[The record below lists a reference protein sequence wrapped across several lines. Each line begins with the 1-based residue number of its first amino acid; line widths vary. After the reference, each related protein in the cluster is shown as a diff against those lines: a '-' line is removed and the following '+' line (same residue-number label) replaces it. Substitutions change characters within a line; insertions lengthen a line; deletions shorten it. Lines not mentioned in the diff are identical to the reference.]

1 MKTFWKTLLGGALGI
16 GALYVVGKMCYEAGK
31 EVGEVERQLE
41 KQITSADTSAKTA
54 GTDRNDT
61 DGGEEAPSAP
71 NEMEGDK
78 AAVDR
83 ISEAEYEAGENKFK
97 TKPTFIG
104 NTVNKIKNLKLF
116 ICAKKAFNGGDRKPG
131 VLATLLN
138 NPEGA
143 RIEAFVKNGGV
154 QINVQPNAA

>member
-54 GTDRNDT
+54 ETDRNDT
-61 DGGEEAPSAP
+61 NGGEEAPFSP
-71 NEMEGDK
+71 NETEGSKTAD
-78 AAVDR
+78 DR
-83 ISEAEYEAGENKFK
+83 ISEAEYEAWENAHK
-97 TKPTFIG
+97 TKTTFIG

-116 ICAKKAFNGGDRKPG
+116 IRAKKAFSGGDRKPG